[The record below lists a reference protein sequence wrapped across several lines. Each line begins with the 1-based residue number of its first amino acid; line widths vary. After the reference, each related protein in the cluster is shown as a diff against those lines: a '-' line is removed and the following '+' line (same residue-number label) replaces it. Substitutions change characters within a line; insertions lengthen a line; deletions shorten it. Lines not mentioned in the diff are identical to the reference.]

1 MHFTE
6 WPEII
11 AIAVGIHLLDGINEC
26 LENKMS
32 FWYVPLT
39 EWASEKTL
47 GIITFET
54 EIWARGKLEREWKRE
69 EVLWYAVCSMEY
81 FSDGFCQRNNEYCVA
96 ELWSSQ
102 EVMSAGDGFL
112 ERRDEIES
120 KVQVP

>member
-1 MHFTE
+1 MQ
-6 WPEII
+6 
-11 AIAVGIHLLDGINEC
+11 
-26 LENKMS
+26 
-32 FWYVPLT
+32 Y
-39 EWASEKTL
+39 
-47 GIITFET
+47 
-54 EIWARGKLEREWKRE
+54 GK
-69 EVLWYAVCSMEY
+69 Y